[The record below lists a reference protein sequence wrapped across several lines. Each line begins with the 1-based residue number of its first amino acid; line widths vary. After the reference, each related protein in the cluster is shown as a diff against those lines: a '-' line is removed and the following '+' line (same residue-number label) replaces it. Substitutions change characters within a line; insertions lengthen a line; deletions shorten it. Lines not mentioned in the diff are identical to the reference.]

1 MAVLFLTAHS
11 TLFFSNMVSGT
22 WGGPTGSHKVNGTPL
37 ISSQHLGLLRGG
49 QSCPTRASCWCLAS
63 GSDEFTLFSVGSV
76 RIQLPL
82 SLLSSASLQFS
93 LKLRPSRT
101 PCIPVSAQ
109 PMHHGL
115 YLLGISSGSL
125 TSKDEN
131 ADWRHRFR
139 SSGCITT
146 LSSLVRPGLPCP
158 SPSYHSPRGTQKK
171 ACHPV
176 STSCP

>member
-1 MAVLFLTAHS
+1 MAVLFLTAHY
-11 TLFFSNMVSGT
+11 TVFFSNMVSGT
-22 WGGPTGSHKVNGTPL
+22 WGGPTGSHVVWRWTEPPW
-37 ISSQHLGLLRGG
+37 SQVRTWVFWEVDG
-49 QSCPTRASCWCLAS
+49 PVPPWASCWCLAS

-76 RIQLPL
+76 RVQLPL
-82 SLLSSASLQFS
+82 SPVSSASLQFL

-109 PMHHGL
+109 PIHHGL

-125 TSKDEN
+125 TSKDAN

-158 SPSYHSPRGTQKK
+158 SASFHSPRGT
-171 ACHPV
+171 
-176 STSCP
+176 